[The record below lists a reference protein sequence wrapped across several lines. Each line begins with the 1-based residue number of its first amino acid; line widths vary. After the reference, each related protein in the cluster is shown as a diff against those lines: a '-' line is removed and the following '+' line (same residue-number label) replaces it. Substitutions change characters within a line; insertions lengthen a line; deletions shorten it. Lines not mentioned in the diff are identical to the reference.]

1 MRRWDSFVFVCN
13 ALRAGLL
20 NGERVDWPRQLDW
33 PAILEA
39 SGHHCVT
46 AALVW
51 CLRGETGVP
60 DAVAARLRRV
70 LAANTAR
77 NALILRELECIL
89 SALEARGIAPL
100 LLKGAAHLVGGL
112 YPAPGVRFLTDID
125 LLLPSDRLWDAAV
138 AVQRIGFV
146 APPRHAIV
154 ELEHHHLPRMR
165 HGISGVAVELH
176 RRVFDPDAA
185 VIPLA
190 AFWDTARPAPF
201 RGRNVLLPGPTA
213 AAAQNIAHA
222 QISHDLRREDYVEIR
237 QLLELALLCGREG
250 PAIDWSE
257 IEAGFKQAGCEHAL
271 QDNLAIARKLFG
283 EAVPLP
289 ESAAGEGA
297 VARLRRNV
305 ERPVYR
311 WPARFA
317 RIVSRHVQ
325 MLRGRPAAVLNL
337 VAPGMWPARLR
348 LLSEALRPRW

>member
-1 MRRWDSFVFVCN
+1 
-13 ALRAGLL
+13 
-20 NGERVDWPRQLDW
+20 
-33 PAILEA
+33 
-39 SGHHCVT
+39 
-46 AALVW
+46 
-51 CLRGETGVP
+51 
-60 DAVAARLRRV
+60 
-70 LAANTAR
+70 
-77 NALILRELECIL
+77 
-89 SALEARGIAPL
+89 
-100 LLKGAAHLVGGL
+100 
-112 YPAPGVRFLTDID
+112 APGVRFLTDID
-125 LLLPSDRLWDAAV
+125 LLLPSDRLCDAAV

-146 APPRHAIV
+146 APSRHAIV

-165 HGISGVAVELH
+165 HGTSGVAVELH

-289 ESAAGEGA
+289 ESAAGE
-297 VARLRRNV
+297 
-305 ERPVYR
+305 
-311 WPARFA
+311 
-317 RIVSRHVQ
+317 
-325 MLRGRPAAVLNL
+325 
-337 VAPGMWPARLR
+337 
-348 LLSEALRPRW
+348 